1 MEVII
6 TVKPDA
12 DLPMLSRLMINTG
25 DGINHSVSMKFG
37 FDDLWS
43 FSRDLSST
51 AFDFLLLAHIV
62 YCVDRAISRNKF
74 STDGWHRNLRVEGIP
89 VQNFKAMDTS
99 KALFR
104 KAINFLT
111 GDSWNFEFIQG
122 NEINWKNSKAKEF
135 DNSLYESVSL
145 FSGGLDSLIGFVD
158 HASKLPE
165 DKKILLISHKELGKE
180 GGDQKRILEECERKG
195 FFVNKYSRL
204 LLNAGLKNYTW
215 ENKLPNEGTFRA
227 RSLLFFA
234 AGIYTAHSIS
244 PDIKLI
250 VPENGTIS
258 LNIPLEKG
266 RRGACSTRTTHP
278 TFIRRIQ
285 TALESLGIQ
294 NLIINPYQLSS
305 KADMMIDCCKDTQK
319 EDILKHLSH
328 LSCSCAK
335 RSHNRWWD
343 KRGGQVRHCGYCLP
357 CIYRRVALDCVGLDS
372 FDYIGTD
379 IYRNAHFRIDDTS
392 QQRSSDIRSLI
403 YFLTRNLN
411 REYIRRELLNNGVRD
426 VNEIENYI
434 ELTFRSYEQVL
445 NWLNKLPK

>member
-1 MEVII
+1 MEIII
-6 TVKPDA
+6 TVKPEA
-12 DLPMLSRLMINTG
+12 ALPILCRLIINTG
-25 DGINHSVSMKFG
+25 DGVTHSVSTKFC

-43 FSRDLSST
+43 FSRDLTST

-89 VQNFKAMDTS
+89 VQNLRAMDSS
-99 KALFR
+99 KALLR

-111 GDSWNFEFIQG
+111 GDSWNFQFIQG
-122 NEINWKNSKAKEF
+122 NVINWKISKAKVF
-135 DNSLYESVSL
+135 DQSLYESVSL

-158 HASKLPE
+158 QASGLPE
-165 DKKILLISHKELGKE
+165 ANKILLISHKELGKE

-195 FFVNKYSRL
+195 YFVDKYSQL
-204 LLNAGLKNYTW
+204 LLNAGLKNNTW
-215 ENKLPNEGTFRA
+215 ENRLPNEGTFRA

-234 AGIYTAHSIS
+234 AGIYAANSIS
-244 PDIKLI
+244 PTIKLI

-285 TALESLGIQ
+285 TTLGSLGIQ
-294 NLIINPYQLSS
+294 NVIINPYQLSS
-305 KADMMIDCCKDTQK
+305 KADLMIACCKDSQK
-319 EDILKHLSH
+319 REFLKHLSH

-357 CIYRRVALDCVGLDS
+357 CIYRRVALDSVGLDS

-379 IYRNAHFRIDDTS
+379 IYRSAHFRIDDTS
-392 QQRSSDIRSLI
+392 QQRSSDIRSLR

-426 VNEIENYI
+426 VHEIENYI
-434 ELTFRSYEQVL
+434 ELTFRSYKQVL
-445 NWLNKLPK
+445 NWLNKLPR